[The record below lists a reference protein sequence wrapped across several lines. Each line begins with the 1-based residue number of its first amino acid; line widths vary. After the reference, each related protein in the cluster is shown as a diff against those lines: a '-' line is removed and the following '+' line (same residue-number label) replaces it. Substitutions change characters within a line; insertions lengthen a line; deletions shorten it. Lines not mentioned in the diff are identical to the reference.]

1 MGAFSELVK
10 AVIRSYGQLLVD
22 PVTGFLFLIVLT
34 IVGTQYV
41 RVEANEKRSFGQ
53 AFNKA
58 LPQMVKAMAF
68 GLLGGFLSSILLVLI
83 GVSLTDS
90 GIQYVLPTAL
100 ALYLINPRFLCFS
113 YAGGIL
119 SILYLVTGWP
129 RVNVPVI
136 TGLVACLHAVESLL
150 IRLSGSTCASP
161 VVLKRKEGDVVG
173 GFVLQRFW
181 PVPLILLALTTVP
194 EGSVLPG
201 DVITLPDWWPLLR
214 APIPEGPGVPIF
226 VMTPIMAG
234 LGYSDL
240 ALTTTPERR
249 SRETSRT
256 LAMYSVTL
264 LGLSILSSRVSGIQW
279 IAALFAPLAH
289 ELVIWMGIKKEREG
303 KPYYVSTEGVGAT
316 ILEVIPGSEASR
328 VGLKRGNIITSISGV
343 AVTRETLAS
352 LREMNDVVLE
362 VVRSP
367 EDPQRTT
374 VRLTRQGDAPFG
386 FFTAPM
392 PGDQPLMELGRQ
404 SPLVGFIKRIL
415 RRTR

>member
-1 MGAFSELVK
+1 MGAFSDLVK
-10 AVIRSYGQLLVD
+10 AVIRSYGQLLLD
-22 PVTGFLFLIVLT
+22 PVTGLLFLIVVT

-41 RVEANEKRSFGQ
+41 RIEVSEKKSFGY

-58 LPQMVKAMAF
+58 LPQMVKSMAF
-68 GLLGGFLSSILLVLI
+68 GLLGGLLSSVLVVLI

-90 GIQYVLPTAL
+90 GVQYVLPTAL

-119 SILYLVTGWP
+119 SVLHLVTGWP

-150 IRLSGSTCASP
+150 IRLSGATCASP

-240 ALTTTPERR
+240 ALTTTPEKR
-249 SRETSRT
+249 SRETSRA
-256 LAMYSVTL
+256 LAVYSVTL
-264 LGLSILSSRVSGIQW
+264 LGLSILSSRLAPLRWV
-279 IAALFAPLAH
+279 AALFAPAAH
-289 ELVIWMGIKKEREG
+289 EFVIWMGVRKEREG
-303 KPYYVSTEGVGAT
+303 KPYYVSAEGVGAT
-316 ILEVIPGSEASR
+316 ILEVVPGSEASR
-328 VGLKRGNIITSISGV
+328 AGLKRGNVITSISGAV
-343 AVTRETLAS
+343 VTRESLAS
-352 LREMNDVVLE
+352 LRQINEVVLE
-362 VVRSP
+362 VATSP
-367 EDPQRTT
+367 EDPRRTT
-374 VRLTRQGDAPFG
+374 VHLTRQGDAPFG

-392 PGDQPLMELGRQ
+392 PGDQPLVELGRQ

-415 RRTR
+415 RRSR